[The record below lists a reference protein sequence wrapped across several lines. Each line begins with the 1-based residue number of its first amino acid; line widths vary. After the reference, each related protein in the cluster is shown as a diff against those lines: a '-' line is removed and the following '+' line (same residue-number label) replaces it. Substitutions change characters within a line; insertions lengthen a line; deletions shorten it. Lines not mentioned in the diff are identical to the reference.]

1 VNKKSIEDLDLK
13 GKKVLV
19 RVDFNVPLDSD
30 GNITDD
36 TRIRAA
42 LPTIEK
48 ITKSGGS
55 AIVMSHLGRPKGK
68 RNDKFSLKPVVG
80 KLAFLLGRPVRLA
93 SDCIGTDTEK
103 MVNQTASG
111 EVLLLENVR
120 FHKAETDDNLAFA
133 FKIAKLGDCYVND
146 AFGTAHRAHA
156 STHAVAQLHEGNSA
170 AGYLM
175 QKEIEYFDK
184 ALSNPERPFLAII
197 GGAKVSTKIPVI
209 KNLLNIVDKLLIGG
223 AMTYTFVKAKG
234 GNIGK
239 SLFEPDQLET
249 AKEILALPNVD
260 KLRLPVD
267 SATAIDPSVE
277 TEVISH
283 YRWDLIPDDEMG
295 LDLGYISAEE
305 FKDRILR
312 AKTVIWNGPV
322 GMFEDDRFAVG
333 TRIVAEAMAELTKN
347 GGTTIVG
354 GGDSVAALNKFG
366 LADKMSH
373 VSTGGGA
380 SLELLEGKKLPGIEV
395 LTDKELN

>member
-1 VNKKSIEDLDLK
+1 MNKLTLDDLDLK
-13 GKKVLV
+13 NRKVLV
-19 RVDFNVPLDSD
+19 RVDFNVPLDSE

-36 TRIRAA
+36 TRIRAT

-48 ITKSGGS
+48 IIKSGGS
-55 AIVMSHLGRPKGK
+55 AIVMSHLGRPKGE
-68 RNDKFSLKPVVG
+68 RNEKFSLKPVVG
-80 KLAFLLGRPVRLA
+80 RLAFLLGRPVKLA
-93 SDCIGTDTEK
+93 PDCIGAEVEK
-103 MVNQTASG
+103 MVKGTAPG

-120 FHKAETDDNLAFA
+120 FHKEETDDNLAFA

-146 AFGTAHRAHA
+146 AFGSAHRAHA
-156 STHAVAQLHEGNSA
+156 STHAVALMHEGNSA

-184 ALSNPERPFLAII
+184 ALTSPERPFIAII
-197 GGAKVSTKIPVI
+197 GGAKISTKISVLY
-209 KNLLNIVDKLLIGG
+209 NLLDKVDKLLIGG
-223 AMTYTFVKAKG
+223 AMMYTFVKAKG

-239 SLFEPDQLET
+239 SLYEPEYLDT

-267 SATAIDPSVE
+267 SAAAVDPSDK
-277 TEVISH
+277 TNVISH
-283 YRWDLIPDDEMG
+283 YRWDLMPDDKMG

-305 FKDRILR
+305 FKDRILA

-333 TRIVAEAMAELTKN
+333 TRIVAEAMAQLTEK

-354 GGDSVAALNKFG
+354 GGDTVAALNKFG
-366 LADKMSH
+366 LADKISH

-380 SLELLEGKKLPGIEV
+380 TLELLEGKILPGIAA
-395 LTDKELN
+395 LTDKEV